1 MRSTDHRH
9 GPPRV
14 LAPVAALA
22 LALTGTLAACGDGG
36 EGGDGDD
43 VTLRF
48 LVFEGP
54 GQDTAARAA
63 AEEYM
68 AAHEG
73 VTIEFTA
80 GSNAVE
86 YPKMVAAR
94 ETNPDEPLYDIIFSN
109 AQTIAQGDL
118 DGMWAQLD
126 TSQME
131 HADDVLPAYR
141 RPDDRGIGVGAG
153 LVGIVYNT
161 ELVSQPPTSWND
173 LWESPE
179 LRGKVVLWDYLWPYN
194 GLVVAARINGGDED
208 NIDPGFEVWS
218 QHTDQIHSLISST
231 QQMTDLLATGEAAAT
246 VWIKGNQMV
255 WADEGMPFGF
265 AVPEEGAVAFPMYLA
280 VAENTSEAKREHAQ
294 NLIDLLL
301 SPKYQLMYLEESYT
315 GPVNQTVDL
324 PAEFADDPAFDQQN
338 LADAIQLD
346 WLKIAE
352 SSDEWR
358 ARWDREVKNN
368 L

>member
-1 MRSTDHRH
+1 MSEGTRH
-9 GPPRV
+9 GGLRRLP
-14 LAPVAALA
+14 AVAAVVA
-22 LALTGTLAACGDGG
+22 LAVTGCGDGG
-36 EGGDGDD
+36 SSGGDE

-68 AAHEG
+68 AANPE
-73 VTIEFTA
+73 VTVEFTA

-94 ETNPDEPLYDIIFSN
+94 ETGADEPLYDIIFSN

-126 TSQME
+126 TGEMT
-131 HADDVLPAYR
+131 HAGDVLPSYR

-153 LVGIVYNT
+153 LVGIVYNET
-161 ELVSQPPTSWND
+161 AVTDPPASWND
-173 LWESPE
+173 LWESPD

-194 GLVVAARINGGDED
+194 GLVVAAHLNGGDED
-208 NIDPGFEVWS
+208 NIDPGFEIWS

-255 WADEGMPFGF
+255 WAEEGRPFGF
-265 AVPEEGAVAFPMYLA
+265 VVPEEGAVGFPMYLA
-280 VAENTSEAKREHAQ
+280 VAQDSSEVKRTHAQ
-294 NLIDLLL
+294 NLVDLLL
-301 SPKYQLMYLEESYT
+301 SPEYQLSYLEASFT
-315 GPVNQTVDL
+315 APVNQTVEL
-324 PAEFADDPAFDQQN
+324 PDRFAEDPAFRQEN
-338 LADAIQLD
+338 LEDAIQLD

-352 SSDEWR
+352 NSDEWR

>member
-1 MRSTDHRH
+1 MRKRR
-9 GPPRV
+9 GLPKLP
-14 LAPVAALA
+14 AVAVAVAVALA
-22 LALTGTLAACGDGG
+22 VTACGDGG
-36 EGGDGDD
+36 ADEDG

-63 AEEYM
+63 ADQYM
-68 AAHEG
+68 ADNPE
-73 VTIEFTA
+73 VTVEFTA

-94 ETNPDEPLYDIIFSN
+94 ETNADEPLYDLIFSN

-126 TSQME
+126 TSQMT

-153 LVGIVYNT
+153 LVGIVYNDT
-161 ELVSQPPTSWND
+161 LVDAPRSWND

-179 LRGKVVLWDYLWPYN
+179 LRGQVVLWDYLWPYN
-194 GLVVAARINGGDED
+194 GLVVAAHLHGGDED

-246 VWIKGNQMV
+246 IWIKGNQMV
-255 WADEGMPFGF
+255 WVEEGMPFGF

-280 VAENTSEAKREHAQ
+280 VAEDSSEVKREHAQ

-301 SPKYQLMYLEESYT
+301 SPEYQLNYLESSFT
-315 GPVNQTVDL
+315 GPVNQTVEL
-324 PAEFADDPAFDQQN
+324 PERFASDPAFSQEN
-338 LADAIQLD
+338 LEAAIHLD

-352 SSDEWR
+352 SSDDWR
-358 ARWDREVKNN
+358 ARWDREVKDN